1 MIPACAGH
9 SKATSSRRGSTASS
23 VPTVK
28 KQTEHSRRRARYC
41 PAIKQEAEMSLA
53 KKAGLLIGVIGA
65 AATVATSAEG
75 GEGGRGKKYR
85 GSPVYIVEQPVVRV
99 VRPAPVYVVPPPVM
113 YAPAPTYYEPMYQR
127 YDRYDQYPSSPS
139 LNINI
144 PLR

>member
-1 MIPACAGH
+1 MAGVVRVV
-9 SKATSSRRGSTASS
+9 A
-23 VPTVK
+23 
-28 KQTEHSRRRARYC
+28 
-41 PAIKQEAEMSLA
+41 PAIKQEVEMSLA

-75 GEGGRGKKYR
+75 GEGGHGKKYR

-99 VRPAPVYVVPPPVM
+99 VRPAPVYVAPPPVM
-113 YAPAPTYYEPMYQR
+113 YAPAPTYYEPVYQR
-127 YDRYDQYPSSPS
+127 YDRYDYPASPS

>member
-9 SKATSSRRGSTASS
+9 SKATSSRHRSTASS
-23 VPTVK
+23 LPGMK
-28 KQTEHSRRRARYC
+28 EQTEHGRRRARYC
-41 PAIKQEAEMSLA
+41 PAIKQEVEMSLA

-75 GEGGRGKKYR
+75 GEGGHGKKYR

-99 VRPAPVYVVPPPVM
+99 VRPAPVYVAPPPVM

-127 YDRYDQYPSSPS
+127 YDRYDHYPSSPS